1 MAAIT
6 ISDLKV
12 LLQETLKPIN
22 DRLDAIDARL
32 DRMDTR
38 LGSMDTQL
46 DRLEVMQRVSS
57 AKISNS
63 MRRAR
68 DRLDIVPLSNGTLP
82 NTTVDYPHS
91 FEELIVAENEMLPL
105 SGLNNPWN
113 STKSLALIRLYDP
126 AYETDDDSS
135 EASARRRRLEVA
147 RHIGITGPQLNFA
160 HLSFTI

>member
-6 ISDLKV
+6 ISDIKN
-12 LLQETLKPIN
+12 LLQEALKPVI
-22 DRLDAIDARL
+22 DRLDKIDTRL
-32 DRMDTR
+32 DSMDTR
-38 LGSMDTQL
+38 LDSM
-46 DRLEVMQRVSS
+46 EVVQRVSS

-68 DRLDIVPLSNGTLP
+68 DRLDIVPLNNGTLP
-82 NTTVDYPHS
+82 TTTVDYPHS
-91 FEELIVAENEMLPL
+91 FEELIVAGNEMLPL
-105 SGLNNPWN
+105 SGSNNPWN

-135 EASARRRRLEVA
+135 EVSARRRRLEVA

-160 HLSFTI
+160 QLSFTI

>member
-6 ISDLKV
+6 ISDIKN
-12 LLQETLKPIN
+12 LLQEALQEALKPII
-22 DRLDAIDARL
+22 DRLDKIDTRL
-32 DRMDTR
+32 DSMDTR
-38 LGSMDTQL
+38 LDSM
-46 DRLEVMQRVSS
+46 EVVQRVSS

-68 DRLDIVPLSNGTLP
+68 DRLDIVPLNNGTLP
-82 NTTVDYPHS
+82 TTTVDYPHS
-91 FEELIVAENEMLPL
+91 FEELIVAGNEMLPL
-105 SGLNNPWN
+105 SGSNNPWN

-135 EASARRRRLEVA
+135 EVSARRRRLEVA

-160 HLSFTI
+160 QLSFTI

>member
-6 ISDLKV
+6 ISDLKD
-12 LLQETLKPIN
+12 LLQEALQPIN
-22 DRLDAIDARL
+22 DRLDIIDAR
-32 DRMDTR
+32 
-38 LGSMDTQL
+38 L

-68 DRLDIVPLSNGTLP
+68 DRLDIVPLNNGTLP
-82 NTTVDYPHS
+82 TTTVDYPHS
-91 FEELIVAENEMLPL
+91 FEELIVAGNEMLPL

-135 EASARRRRLEVA
+135 EVSARRRRLEVA

-160 HLSFTI
+160 QLSFTI